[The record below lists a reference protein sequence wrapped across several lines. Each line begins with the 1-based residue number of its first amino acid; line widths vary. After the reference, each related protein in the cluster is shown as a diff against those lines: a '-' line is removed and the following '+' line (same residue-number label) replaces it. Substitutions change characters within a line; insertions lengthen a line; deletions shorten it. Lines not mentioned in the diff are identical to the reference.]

1 MVRTRCFHC
10 RRRGFDPCLG
20 NYDPASCTVQPD
32 KTHTHTQTYTNIH
45 THTHTNKYTSG
56 TFICAGC
63 WGHRPIH
70 LVGKT
75 EENKQ
80 IDTRVRSAF
89 WWGKWDTK
97 GVPAGH
103 SNESCIE
110 PGACTVGRM
119 SWSWNLLPGFKSS
132 LCSLLGVWPWV
143 TDHLNIPSF
152 SSHLPEAIKA
162 AST

>member
-20 NYDPASCTVQPD
+20 NYDPASCRVQPD
-32 KTHTHTQTYTNIH
+32 KTH

-56 TFICAGC
+56 TFICTGC

-70 LVGKT
+70 LVRKT

-80 IDTRVRSAF
+80 IDTRQCGQRS
-89 WWGKWDTK
+89 D
-97 GVPAGH
+97 GVSETSRVCQLGH
-103 SNESCIE
+103 SKDSCIE
-110 PGACTVGRM
+110 PGAFTVGRM
-119 SWSWNLLPGFKSS
+119 SWLWNLLPGFKSS

-143 TDHLNIPSF
+143 TDQLNTPSF
-152 SSHLPEAIKA
+152 SSHLLEVIKA